1 MPSNE
6 YIKKRTQEIY
16 DSLPQDKE
24 ARKKCFAE
32 RDEILELNYAFF
44 GYIAAHKFVNNSYIT
59 YEDRLQSAL
68 LHFCEIWWWYKW
80 KGDETHKA
88 YRDDLAFSVFFK
100 PRITE
105 MMERDFDEVK
115 YSLRRQ
121 LCIEAANQ
129 LNIPWT
135 QLKYDDLVRV
145 KLPEEKMI
153 ALRAIFGTLY
163 TADFEEHEMFIAA
176 KEETVSPFDD
186 PSDEYDTI
194 EELLIHDMIVYEEK
208 LTDAKLRKMSEIYG
222 IDFKILKEK
231 LPIAE
236 NMLKKRLEDAIADQ
250 Y

>member
-135 QLKYDDLVRV
+135 QLKYDDLVKV

-236 NMLKKRLEDAIADQ
+236 SMLKKRLEDAIADQ

>member
-236 NMLKKRLEDAIADQ
+236 SMLKKRLEDAIADQ

>member
-129 LNIPWT
+129 LNILWT
-135 QLKYDDLVRV
+135 QLKYDDLVKV

-236 NMLKKRLEDAIADQ
+236 SMLKKRLEDAIADQ